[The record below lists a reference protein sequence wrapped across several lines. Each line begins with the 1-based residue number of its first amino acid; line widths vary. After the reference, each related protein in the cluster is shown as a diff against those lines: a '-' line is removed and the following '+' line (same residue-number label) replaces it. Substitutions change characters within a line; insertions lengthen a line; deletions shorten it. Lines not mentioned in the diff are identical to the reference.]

1 MKKKEKSTQS
11 QINNGFSNL
20 MGSYIE
26 ALKEN
31 SGDIVQALELLQGK
45 NLSAFDKKEL
55 KSIQKHLKEIDK
67 NLKDIGE

>member
-1 MKKKEKSTQS
+1 
-11 QINNGFSNL
+11 